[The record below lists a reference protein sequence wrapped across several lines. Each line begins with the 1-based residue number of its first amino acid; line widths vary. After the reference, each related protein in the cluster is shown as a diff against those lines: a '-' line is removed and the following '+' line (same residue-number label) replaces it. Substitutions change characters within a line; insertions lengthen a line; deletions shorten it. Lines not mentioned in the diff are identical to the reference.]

1 MDYTRRSYR
10 QGLCPAGMKAFTV
23 TVKETDLWLA
33 VDSSAMTPDLPGKVE
48 QFVWGKRRLLERY
61 ISEEPAFL
69 QALEPYV
76 AAPGAP
82 AIALDMVRAGNM
94 AGVGPMAAV
103 AGAFAQ
109 YVGEWLLQL
118 TSQVIVENGGDIFL
132 CCNRPVKVGIFAGE
146 SPFNEK
152 LAIRI
157 APREEPRG
165 ICTSSGSVGPS
176 YSRGRADAAVILA
189 KSAILAD
196 AVATAAANMVQS
208 QEDLQRAAKFAG
220 EIKGV
225 EGALVILGDKLAA
238 WGEIELQGI

>member
-1 MDYTRRSYR
+1 M
-10 QGLCPAGMKAFTV
+10 
-23 TVKETDLWLA
+23 
-33 VDSSAMTPDLPGKVE
+33 
-48 QFVWGKRRLLERY
+48 
-61 ISEEPAFL
+61 
-69 QALEPYV
+69 
-76 AAPGAP
+76 
-82 AIALDMVRAGNM
+82 
-94 AGVGPMAAV
+94 
-103 AGAFAQ
+103 
-109 YVGEWLLQL
+109 
-118 TSQVIVENGGDIFL
+118 
-132 CCNRPVKVGIFAGE
+132 KVGIFAGE

-157 APREEPRG
+157 APRKEPRG
-165 ICTSSGSVGPS
+165 ICTSSGSIGPS

>member
-23 TVKETDLWLA
+23 TIKETDLWLA
-33 VDSSAMTPDLPGKVE
+33 VDSSAMSPDLPEKVE
-48 QFVWGKRRLLERY
+48 QFVWRERRLLERF

-76 AAPGAP
+76 AGPGAP

-132 CCNRPVKVGIFAGE
+132 CCNHPVKVGIFAAE

-157 APREEPRG
+157 APREEPRESVPLRECRPFLQPG
-165 ICTSSGSVGPS
+165 TGGCRGYPGKKRHSGRRCGYGCGQYGSISKRPAACCQICRRDKGSRRCPG
-176 YSRGRADAAVILA
+176 YIGR
-189 KSAILAD
+189 
-196 AVATAAANMVQS
+196 
-208 QEDLQRAAKFAG
+208 
-220 EIKGV
+220 
-225 EGALVILGDKLAA
+225 
-238 WGEIELQGI
+238 

>member
-23 TVKETDLWLA
+23 TIKETDLWLA
-33 VDSSAMTPDLPGKVE
+33 VDSSAMSPDLPEKVE
-48 QFVWGKRRLLERY
+48 QFVWRERRLLERF

-76 AAPGAP
+76 AGPGAP

-132 CCNRPVKVGIFAGE
+132 CCNHPVKVGIFAAE

-176 YSRGRADAAVILA
+176 YSRGRADA
-189 KSAILAD
+189 
-196 AVATAAANMVQS
+196 VATAAANMVQS
-208 QEDLQRAAKFAG
+208 QKDLQRAAKFAG